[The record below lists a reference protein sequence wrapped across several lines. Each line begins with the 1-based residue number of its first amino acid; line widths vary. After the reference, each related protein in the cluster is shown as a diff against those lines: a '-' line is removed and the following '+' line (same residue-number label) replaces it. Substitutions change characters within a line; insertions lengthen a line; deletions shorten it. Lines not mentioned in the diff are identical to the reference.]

1 MNRLYKEIAGLLT
14 KGDTPI
20 LATVIEQAGSAPR
33 KSGAQMVIRRDG
45 SFLGSVGGGR
55 LEAECLTAARTMS
68 GEGTAK
74 ALAFHLT
81 GTDVAETTM
90 ICGGG
95 VEVFIESLS
104 KTCLEIY
111 TQLLEMQEQKG
122 EAVLATLITAE
133 PLQTGRKALVMADGT
148 SVGPLALDAEAVA
161 AARAVFTERIP
172 RLIPYHGERLY
183 LEPVFPAPTLY
194 LFGAGH
200 ISRSIAPIASLVGFQ
215 VIVIDDRAEFAN
227 RDYFPLAQDIW
238 VEEFTGIGKKVEG
251 GAHAYMV
258 IVTRGHMYD
267 HDVLR
272 QVLPLGC
279 SYIGMIGSHRKRDI
293 IYKELTKEGYTRADL
308 ACVHAPIGL
317 AINSET
323 PEEIAVSIVAELI
336 KVRAADAPARTK
348 TWEV

>member
-1 MNRLYKEIAGLLT
+1 
-14 KGDTPI
+14 
-20 LATVIEQAGSAPR
+20 
-33 KSGAQMVIRRDG
+33 
-45 SFLGSVGGGR
+45 
-55 LEAECLTAARTMS
+55 
-68 GEGTAK
+68 
-74 ALAFHLT
+74 
-81 GTDVAETTM
+81 M

-95 VEVFIESLS
+95 VEVFIEPLSQGLLSL
-104 KTCLEIY
+104 Y
-111 TQLLEMQEQKG
+111 TKLLEMQEQG
-122 EAVLATLITAE
+122 EEVVLATRVSTAAGKE
-133 PLQTGRKALVMADGT
+133 GAGEKGLVMPDGRCM
-148 SVGPLALDAEAVA
+148 GPLALDEEALA
-161 AARAVFTERIP
+161 AARAVFTERQP

-183 LEPVFPAPTLY
+183 LEPIVPAPTLY

-215 VIVIDDRAEFAN
+215 VIVVDDRAEFAN

-258 IVTRGHMYD
+258 IVTRGHM
-267 HDVLR
+267 HDYTVLK

-279 SYIGMIGSHRKRDI
+279 RYIGMIGSHRKRDI
-293 IYKELTKEGYTRADL
+293 IYKQLVEDGYKQADL
-308 ACVHAPIGL
+308 ARVHAPIGL

-336 KVRAADAPARTK
+336 KVRAEDTPARMK